1 MTRPRSKLRTGYTT
15 GTCAAAAAKG
25 AALALAGAQVREIE
39 VSLPDGA
46 AIRIPVHES
55 GRDKDAAFCAVIKDA
70 GDDPDITNGAC
81 IRATIT
87 LRAAD
92 EIIIAAGAGVGMV
105 TRPGLAV
112 APGKPAINPVPEQM
126 IRSSVREALPP
137 GQGAHVTIS
146 VAGGAELAK
155 KTLNPRLGIVG
166 GISILGTTG
175 LVIPYSHQAYRDSIG
190 CAFDVIQAMGLQSA
204 VLCTGRS
211 SEKGAQRVFNTLPEA
226 AFILMADYFSFAV
239 QEAARH
245 GMARIIIAGF
255 PGKLLKMAAGAECT
269 HYRKADIDLALFS
282 ALARRAGVTEQDS
295 HTISVAHTARH
306 AMELI
311 PAQFH
316 RGVCAQ
322 LAGMVKKRI
331 QEIGGPSL
339 GAEVLLLSYNG
350 GVLFHEKN
358 H

>member
-1 MTRPRSKLRTGYTT
+1 MTRLRSSLRTGYTT

-25 AALALAGAQVREIE
+25 AALLLAGTPATAIE
-39 VSLPDGA
+39 VSLPGNETA
-46 AIRIPVHES
+46 RITVHAS
-55 GRDKDAAFCAVIKDA
+55 GRDKDAAFCEVIKDA

-87 LRAAD
+87 LRATD

-105 TRPGLAV
+105 TRPGLAI

-126 IRSSVREALPP
+126 IRSSVREALLP

-146 VAGGAELAK
+146 VAGGEELAK

-175 LVIPYSHQAYRDSIG
+175 LVIPYSHQAYRDSIV
-190 CAFDVIQAMGLQSA
+190 CALDVIRAMGLQNA

-211 SEKGAQRVFNTLPEA
+211 SEKEAQRVYHTLPEA
-226 AFILMADYFSFAV
+226 AFVLMADYFSFAV

-245 GMARIIIAGF
+245 GMAGIIIAGF

-269 HYRKADIDLALFS
+269 HYRKADIDLSLLAD
-282 ALARRAGVTEQDS
+282 LARRAGMTEHDA
-295 HTISVAHTARH
+295 HGISRAHTARH
-306 AMELI
+306 ALDFI
-311 PAQFH
+311 PVEF
-316 RGVCAQ
+316 RDRLFTQ
-322 LAGMVKKRI
+322 LAGMVRKRI
-331 QEIGGPSL
+331 REIGGPSL
-339 GAEVLLLSYNG
+339 GTEVLLLSYNG